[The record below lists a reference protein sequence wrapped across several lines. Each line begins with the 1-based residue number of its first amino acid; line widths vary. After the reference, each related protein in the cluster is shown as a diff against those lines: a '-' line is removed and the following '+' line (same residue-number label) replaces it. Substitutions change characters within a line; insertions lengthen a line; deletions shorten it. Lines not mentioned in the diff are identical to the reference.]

1 MQILPGSPAFLALSL
16 LLYFVLV
23 NCLTFLLFQIDARR
37 AEADERRI
45 PESMLLVLSAFGGTP
60 AAKLAARWVDHENRN
75 ECFSGTL
82 NLIVAA
88 HLMTAVTLNT
98 AKGQEMVLDFGHSTA
113 QIVTTLTSAPPAGQ
127 KS

>member
-23 NCLTFLLFQIDARR
+23 NCLTFLLFQIDACRV
-37 AEADERRI
+37 ETDERRI
-45 PESMLLVLSAFGGTP
+45 PESMLLLLSAFGGTP
-60 AAKLAARWVDHENRN
+60 AAKLASRWVDRENRN

-98 AKGQEMVLDFGHSTA
+98 TKGQEMVLDLGHSTA
-113 QIVTTLTSAPPAGQ
+113 QLVGTLASVQPGQ
-127 KS
+127 KG